1 MGRNKKRN
9 VLEVEEEETEQQYS
23 VPPLVPPKATVDY
36 SIPVHSRQAAFSLLY
51 LFLYSVL
58 MFTLPF
64 GAFFA
69 VRHILADTFDITGFP
84 NTCYSVLSAVIVV
97 NLIIVLYAYKG
108 YHETEYDSDGNEIA
122 QDTQQPKKI
131 QELNKKTK

>member
-1 MGRNKKRN
+1 MGKNKKQN
-9 VLEVEEEETEQQYS
+9 VQEEVEEVDHQYS
-23 VPPLVPPKATVDY
+23 VPPSIPPKATVDY

-51 LFLYSVL
+51 LFLYSIL

-64 GAFFA
+64 GAFFG
-69 VRHILADTFDITGFP
+69 VRHVLADKFDITGFP

-108 YHETEYDSDGNEIA
+108 YHETEYDSEGNEID
-122 QDTQQPKKI
+122 QDAQQPKTI

>member
-1 MGRNKKRN
+1 MGKNKKAN
-9 VLEVEEEETEQQYS
+9 IVHEVKETDHQYS
-23 VPPLVPPKATVDY
+23 VPSKATVDY
-36 SIPVHSRQAAFSLLY
+36 SIPVHSKQAAFSLLY

-64 GAFFA
+64 GAFFG
-69 VRHILADTFDITGFP
+69 VRHVLADKFDIIGFP

-108 YHETEYDSDGNEIA
+108 YHETEYDADGNEIVQETSKA
-122 QDTQQPKKI
+122 GQPKKKH
-131 QELNKKTK
+131 ELNKKTE

>member
-1 MGRNKKRN
+1 MGRNKKTN
-9 VLEVEEEETEQQYS
+9 VVQEVEKTDQQYS
-23 VPPLVPPKATVDY
+23 VPPPATVDY

-64 GAFFA
+64 GAFFG
-69 VRHILADTFDITGFP
+69 VRHVLADTFDVTGFP

-108 YHETEYDSDGNEIA
+108 YHETEYDADGNEIVEQTFQA
-122 QDTQQPKKI
+122 TQPKKK
-131 QELNKKTK
+131 QELNKKTE